1 MESTYTT
8 PSSTPNILLAAA
20 ARNNEVISLIRRIK
34 EAFELHFDR
43 SWLAIVID
51 ELPMDKRVVRE
62 IRNFLPLTDMTP
74 ENRQQIES
82 GIDNL
87 RRYIATLKIHLLPNI
102 KELLG
107 VSAFSSSRRGMDK
120 SQYVLRRLTAHALPH
135 NLTRLETLVD
145 TLENLVNLA

>member
-8 PSSTPNILLAAA
+8 PSATPNILLAAA

-74 ENRQQIES
+74 EYRQQIES

-87 RRYIATLKIHLLPNI
+87 RRYIAALKVHLLPNI

-145 TLENLVNLA
+145 ALENLVNLA